1 MSDDFAPDEVTPDVK
16 NWTWVLER
24 RCEDCGFDA
33 EHFDVRRTG
42 EAIRDLGDRW
52 SDVLA
57 RAAVTRR
64 PRPGVWSPLEYG
76 CHVRDVFRLFDLRLA
91 LMLDIDEPQFE
102 NWDQDATAIEDD
114 YGAQDPATV
123 ADQTLAAAR
132 AVADRFE
139 SVRADQWG
147 RRGVR
152 SDGSVFTV
160 ESIARYMLHDPIHH
174 LWDVGAEVPRY

>member
-1 MSDDFAPDEVTPDVK
+1 
-16 NWTWVLER
+16 
-24 RCEDCGFDA
+24 
-33 EHFDVRRTG
+33 
-42 EAIRDLGDRW
+42 
-52 SDVLA
+52 
-57 RAAVTRR
+57 
-64 PRPGVWSPLEYG
+64 
-76 CHVRDVFRLFDLRLA
+76 
-91 LMLDIDEPQFE
+91 MLDIDEPQFE